1 MQAQEQR
8 HGELIIVVGLPC
20 QPFQVKL
27 TRTPSLIGLSP
38 ALQYEFPEGD
48 EKDNLVA
55 LICNHMKKDYMAWN
69 KDTVDDR
76 KIADDLAELSDGKLQ
91 MTDNI
96 VRLMATR
103 LEMNYR
109 SKNAGPG
116 NRTNMP
122 NNRNNNYKRKY

>member
-1 MQAQEQR
+1 MQLNKKLNLIHKILKRKKEYPFV
-8 HGELIIVVGLPC
+8 ELQITNYNNSNFYLCLLYNRIIDKFKVLYIPIDAV
-20 QPFQVKL
+20 
-27 TRTPSLIGLSP
+27 
-38 ALQYEFPEGD
+38 E
-48 EKDNLVA
+48 DN
-55 LICNHMKKDYMAWN
+55 
-69 KDTVDDR
+69 